1 MVTWKLQPSVAPSSL
16 APHLIRGATA
26 PRQVS
31 QRRSPQKSKI
41 IMTSPLLKQ
50 PIRQF
55 PHLTIQTLKQTR
67 PRRINLTPVIHNR
80 KMSSMYKGESD
91 TKSASADQHS
101 WRKQLPYK
109 NDDFEEPLYHS
120 RCHCGRVKFSVN
132 TAPLDAKLCHCRDC
146 RVMHG
151 APIQHAAI
159 FEKKSV
165 HFEEGSLDHIRFY
178 ANERGSN
185 KGQEGEE
192 PHDKVSYLLERMI

>member
-1 MVTWKLQPSVAPSSL
+1 
-16 APHLIRGATA
+16 
-26 PRQVS
+26 
-31 QRRSPQKSKI
+31 
-41 IMTSPLLKQ
+41 MTSLLSIT
-50 PIRQF
+50 IRQIRPSTLQNLKNPRLHCHF
-55 PHLTIQTLKQTR
+55 NSIPTIQ
-67 PRRINLTPVIHNR
+67 NR
-80 KMSSMYKGESD
+80 KMSSMYKGDPD
-91 TKSASADQHS
+91 TESASADQHS

-109 NDDFEEPLYHS
+109 NDEFKEPLYHS

-192 PHDKVSYLLERMI
+192 GHDKVTRLGGRSDISFPVCQGKCPVRIVDLASLMVIFTFFSLR